1 MSFTALTLAVVRPA
15 GVLVLLLA
23 TGLRAEAQ
31 TNMIVVSHR
40 LAVADT
46 HFTLDEKPFP
56 YTGLSFFN
64 AIYNPTFN
72 ASSEVRQ
79 KWLKKFR
86 SYGINVLR
94 VWCQWDNTRG
104 FVDAASTNTLFEADG
119 ALRPIHLATLK
130 AILAD
135 ADQLGMCVEIVIF
148 AQESYLEKIRLAP
161 PSDER
166 AVAAL
171 TRELLAFRNATFQI
185 WNEHSD
191 RRVLPLLKVIK
202 TIDPQRLVSNS
213 PGYGGD
219 LGSDAENSDLDYLT
233 PHTTRSGRYWETA
246 PQELAVLREK
256 FHKPVVD
263 DEPARNGIAWNGG
276 PESATSPFEHIVQ
289 ILNVWHVGAYPTYH
303 HDMFQTGYGTPAI
316 PPSGIPDP
324 EFNPYHRTVFDFL
337 ACRTRFGPV
346 DQ

>member
-171 TRELLAFRNATFQI
+171 QRPLDSSTA
-185 WNEHSD
+185 
-191 RRVLPLLKVIK
+191 RVLAL
-202 TIDPQRLVSNS
+202 
-213 PGYGGD
+213 
-219 LGSDAENSDLDYLT
+219 
-233 PHTTRSGRYWETA
+233 
-246 PQELAVLREK
+246 
-256 FHKPVVD
+256 
-263 DEPARNGIAWNGG
+263 
-276 PESATSPFEHIVQ
+276 
-289 ILNVWHVGAYPTYH
+289 
-303 HDMFQTGYGTPAI
+303 
-316 PPSGIPDP
+316 
-324 EFNPYHRTVFDFL
+324 
-337 ACRTRFGPV
+337 
-346 DQ
+346 